1 MKELEQVKSDFEALQ
16 EQEREVRARA
26 SEYEQGYVDLLAE
39 IEKLKA
45 ENEEESKLLVANTEA
60 HAVSAEN
67 QAIYELES
75 RLSASEADKQVAL
88 QDAERL
94 QNNLD
99 ALEGVLHQFQLDQ
112 KQQVRTKATATLS
125 WDDRLAALTL

>member
-1 MKELEQVKSDFEALQ
+1 MKELEQVKVDFEALQ
-16 EQEREVRARA
+16 EQERDVRARA

-60 HAVSAEN
+60 HSVSAEN
-67 QAIYELES
+67 QTIYDLES

-94 QNNLD
+94 QKNVD
-99 ALEGVLHQFQLDQ
+99 ALESVLRQFQLDQ
-112 KQQVRTKATATLS
+112 KQQVKENELLHNCHGKCVRWL
-125 WDDRLAALTL
+125 